1 MGDSIRIL
9 AEVQGDVTEFRA
21 LIRHP
26 METGLRKDEKTGK
39 EVPAHFIQEVIVEHN
54 GKQVF
59 KALWGSGISA
69 NPYLS
74 FKFKG
79 GKIGDGVKLS
89 WVDNKDQ
96 SDFLIAKLVKAD

>member
-9 AEVQGDVTEFRA
+9 AEVQGDVTEFRT

-26 METGLRKDEKTGK
+26 METGLRKDEKNGK
-39 EVPAHFIQEVIVEHN
+39 KVPAHFIQEVTVEHN
-54 GKQVF
+54 SKQVF
-59 KALWGSGISA
+59 KALWGTGISA

-79 GKIGDGVKLS
+79 GKVGDPVKLS

-96 SDFLIAKLVKAD
+96 SDFLIIKLVKAD